1 MKLELPLWKG
11 IKSESCSVDP
21 REFSLCVSENGY
33 IIQNTSPEILEEV
46 FKGYS
51 DDNYN
56 YITTAPGQ
64 SAFIDKNTQSRVKKI
79 FNMTGSLDGKVILDI
94 GAGNDYV
101 AKKIESTFNI
111 DKYVIVDPSIREKS
125 NSNKIELIR
134 DYFSTESVVNIE
146 PDLIICLSC
155 LEHVPNAFEFLSEIR
170 LKLSKPSSKAIL
182 FFPLVEDQF
191 KSGDINA
198 ILHEH
203 ISYFTTDT
211 VLSTFKKI
219 GLNIIKSDKVN
230 DGGWFY
236 IEKCESKEIDMALIT
251 TSQKDLIDNYGS
263 KIKSKLGRFKQLI
276 TQSENKNIVLFG
288 ACNGLN
294 SLIYSSAIDLSN
306 YNISLVDSDD
316 KKIDK
321 YIPAFNRQIKH
332 KSDFEFKYANLI
344 IISAH
349 SFFDEIKNDLIDN
362 HKIDSNIITSIY

>member
-11 IKSESCSVDP
+11 IKSESYSIEP

-33 IIQNTSPEILEEV
+33 IIQNTPAKILEEV

-64 SAFIDKNTQSRVKKI
+64 SEFIDKNTQARVEKI
-79 FNMTGSLDGKVILDI
+79 IHMSGALDGKVILDI

-101 AKKIESTFNI
+101 AKKIASTFNI
-111 DKYVIVDPSIREKS
+111 DKYVIVDPSIREK
-125 NSNKIELIR
+125 NHSNKIELIR
-134 DYFSTESVVNIE
+134 DYFSTESVVNVD

-170 LKLSKPSSKAIL
+170 TKLSKPSSKAIL

-198 ILHEH
+198 IVHEH

-219 GLNIIKSDKVN
+219 GLNIIQSEKVN

-236 IEKCESKEIDMALIT
+236 IEKCDPKEVNINSIT
-251 TSQKDLIDNYGS
+251 TSQKKLMDNYES
-263 KIKSKLGRFKQLI
+263 KIKDKLDRFKQLI
-276 TQSENKNIVLFG
+276 TKSENKNIVLFG

-294 SLIYSSAIDLSN
+294 SLLYSSEIDLSN

-316 KKIDK
+316 KKRDK
-321 YIPAFNRQIKH
+321 YIPAFFNPIKF
-332 KSDFEFKYANLI
+332 KADFEFKHADLI

-362 HKIDSNIITSIY
+362 HKVDSNIITSIY